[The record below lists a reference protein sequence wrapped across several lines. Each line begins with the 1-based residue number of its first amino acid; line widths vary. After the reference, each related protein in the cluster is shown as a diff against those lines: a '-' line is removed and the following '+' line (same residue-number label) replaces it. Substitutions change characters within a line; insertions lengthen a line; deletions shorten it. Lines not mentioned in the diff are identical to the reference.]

1 MRTDNQIVNAMNVV
15 KDIVLFVIFSMVVW
29 GNKSNIKEIVVS
41 KTDNEFLALSF
52 IIGIFVVII
61 FIFFL
66 IRIVLNKLIFKIFG
80 DGDEDDK

>member
-29 GNKSNIKEIVVS
+29 GNKSNIEEMVIS

-52 IIGIFVVII
+52 SISIFVVIL

-66 IRIVLNKLIFKIFG
+66 IRIALHKLVF
-80 DGDEDDK
+80 

>member
-29 GNKSNIKEIVVS
+29 GNKSNIEEMVIS

-52 IIGIFVVII
+52 SISIFVVIL

-66 IRIVLNKLIFKIFG
+66 IRIVLHKLVFKIFG
-80 DGDEDDK
+80 DEDN

>member
-29 GNKSNIKEIVVS
+29 GNKSNIEEMVIS

-52 IIGIFVVII
+52 SISIFVVIL

-66 IRIVLNKLIFKIFG
+66 IRIVLHKLIFKIF
-80 DGDEDDK
+80 DDEDN

>member
-29 GNKSNIKEIVVS
+29 GNKSNIEEMVIS

-52 IIGIFVVII
+52 SISIFVVIL

-66 IRIVLNKLIFKIFG
+66 IRIALHKLVFKIFG
-80 DGDEDDK
+80 DEDN

>member
-15 KDIVLFVIFSMVVW
+15 KDIVLFVIFSMFVW
-29 GNKSNIKEIVVS
+29 GNKSNIEEMVIS

-52 IIGIFVVII
+52 SISIFVVIL

-66 IRIVLNKLIFKIFG
+66 IRIVLHKLVFKIFR
-80 DGDEDDK
+80 DEDN